1 MTPEEAMAYG
11 IIDDIIAPRSGLS
24 SSATENGHLA

>member
-1 MTPEEAMAYG
+1 MTPEEAVAYG

-24 SSATENGHLA
+24 SSPTDDAHLA